1 MSAGDADVSHAGLP
15 VGGSSSK
22 KWGPVSSTTAGVA
35 GRVPGGGVSGS
46 PSAGAGRLVPGIQA
60 APFQ

>member
-1 MSAGDADVSHAGLP
+1 MSATGASVSHAGLP

-22 KWGPVSSTTAGVA
+22 KWGPVSSTTAGLA
-35 GRVPGGGVSGS
+35 ARPPGGVSGS

-60 APFQ
+60 VPFQ